1 MVKRKERKI
10 IMQAVE
16 CKTNMK
22 LKDILTE
29 APDQWTVKD
38 IIVLQKAHER
48 VLKAT
53 ATLQKAVVAL
63 DKVSN
68 KNANKPNGKMFT
80 TDASN
85 MLKSFNKAVMPG
97 SKFWKGWEEFK
108 KGAEAAF
115 PNDWKTNRK
124 Q

>member
-1 MVKRKERKI
+1 
-10 IMQAVE
+10 
-16 CKTNMK
+16 MK
-22 LKDILTE
+22 LKDILSE
-29 APDQWTVKD
+29 ASDQWTVKD

-53 ATLQKAVVAL
+53 GALNKAVTAL
-63 DKVSN
+63 DKLSM

-80 TDASN
+80 NDSN
-85 MLKSFNKAVMPG
+85 TMFKAFKSGVMPG

-115 PNDWKTNRK
+115 PNNWKTTRS
-124 Q
+124 